1 MLKVLIADD
10 ESKVCQ
16 LIVNLID
23 WNSLGMQVA
32 AIAENGIEA
41 LDKMKEIHPDIA
53 IVDIRMP
60 GYDGL
65 ELVHLARNHIPK
77 CEFVIVSGYRYFEYA
92 QTAIQQGVSA
102 YLLKPIRK
110 DELTEILTKLGERC
124 RENKAKL
131 SYEEKMKQTMK
142 NDEEN
147 LRQTFLQDMIFRH
160 GRENKNVSLDSINQE
175 YHYTLT
181 AGLFCMGI
189 IKFDGNLF
197 NQINDIH
204 LLADKVRISLGRLLS
219 EYTYDYEMTVIDSAL
234 YVFLNYDE
242 KQKSQV
248 RKQMKLVL
256 DEVRVQMDVL
266 DDCTVTMSLG
276 DACHELR
283 NLRQSLKHAVILI
296 EERLIAGTGK
306 LLEGEISTRKSFT
319 ESDLFAEFNKNMS
332 QALESLD
339 VFVVRETMMQ
349 LKRNMLSEQG
359 ITGHE
364 ILQMTKEVCNLYLF
378 FMKNYRL
385 WIEEDFLED
394 YSKKAENCASAE
406 ELFNY
411 LIRVITISYDEAAR
425 QKRQN
430 ETRPIRLA
438 KQYIEEHFAEPLTLE
453 QISAVSELSP
463 SYLSTVFKK
472 DTGMTFLEY
481 LTKVRMDMAKQ
492 LLKNTSFTVADIC
505 EKVGYSDVRY
515 FTKSFKKYSGLK
527 PNEYRK
533 LYS

>member
-10 ESKVCQ
+10 EDKVCR
-16 LIVNLID
+16 LIMNLVD
-23 WNSLGMQVA
+23 WESLDMQVV

-41 LDKMKEIHPDIA
+41 LDKMKEHHPDIA
-53 IVDIRMP
+53 IIDIRMP

-65 ELVHLARNHIPK
+65 ELVRLAKNDIPK
-77 CEFVIVSGYRYFEYA
+77 CEFVIISGYRHFEYA
-92 QTAIQQGVSA
+92 QTAIRHGVGA

-110 DELTEILTKLGERC
+110 DELTETLIKLRERC
-124 RENKAKL
+124 REKTEKL
-131 SYEEKMKQTMK
+131 SDEEKMRRTMK

-147 LRQTFLQDMIFRH
+147 LRQTFLNYIIYRN
-160 GRENKNVSLDSINQE
+160 GREKRKASLDAVNQE
-175 YHYTLT
+175 YHYTLMP
-181 AGLFCMGI
+181 GLFLIGI

-197 NQINDIH
+197 NQINDLY
-204 LLADKVRISLGRLLS
+204 LLTDKVRTSLGRLLP
-219 EYTYDYEMTVIDSAL
+219 ECTYDYEMAVIDSSL

-242 KQKSQV
+242 SQRYQV

-256 DEVRVQMDVL
+256 DEVRVQTDVL
-266 DDCTVTMSLG
+266 EDCTVTMSLG
-276 DACHELR
+276 QVCRDIGELDLS
-283 NLRQSLKHAVILI
+283 LRHARILI

-306 LLEGEISTRKSFT
+306 LLEGEITERRSFT
-319 ESDLFAEFNKNMS
+319 ESNLFAEFNKNMS

-339 VFVVRETMMQ
+339 VFQVREAMMH
-349 LKRNMLSEQG
+349 LKSKMISAQG

-378 FMKNYRL
+378 FMRKYRL
-385 WIEEDFLED
+385 WIEEDFLEN
-394 YSKKAENCASAE
+394 YSKKADNCASAE
-406 ELFNY
+406 ELFDY
-411 LIRVITISYDEAAR
+411 LIRVITASYDEAAK
-425 QKRQN
+425 QKRQDQN
-430 ETRPIRLA
+430 RPIRMA
-438 KQYIEEHFAEPLTLE
+438 KQYIEEHYAESLTLE
-453 QISAVSELSP
+453 QVSGVVGLSP

-472 DTGMTFLEY
+472 DTGVTFLEY
-481 LTKVRMDMAKQ
+481 LSSVRMDMAKQ